1 MHAAICS
8 QASQVLP
15 AANQSLV
22 TLRRVAVQGDKS

>member
-15 AANQSLV
+15 VANQSLV
-22 TLRRVAVQGDKS
+22 TVRRVAVRGDKS